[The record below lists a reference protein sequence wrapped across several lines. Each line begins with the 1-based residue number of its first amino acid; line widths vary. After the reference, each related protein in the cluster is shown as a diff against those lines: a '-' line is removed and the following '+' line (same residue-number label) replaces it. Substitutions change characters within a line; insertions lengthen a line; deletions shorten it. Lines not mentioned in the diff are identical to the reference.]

1 MSPDP
6 FLPSAERIEV
16 LRSYARSYRP
26 RYFIETGTCHGDTP
40 AALADEFEQLF
51 TIELSATFYAAAQ
64 RRFKDTNVL
73 CLIGDSAE
81 VLPEVLAE
89 LDGPALIWLDGHWS
103 GGNTARGS
111 IDTPVVAELEAI
123 FAAAHRHIVVIDD
136 ARLFGGMT
144 HHTEEFADYPDVEWI
159 TELATE
165 HGYMT
170 MVSDDMI
177 RLTP

>member
-6 FLPSAERIEV
+6 FLPAAERIEV
-16 LRSYARSYRP
+16 LRSYARHYRP

-40 AALADEFEQLF
+40 AALTGEFDRLF
-51 TIELSATFYAAAQ
+51 TIELSSAFFAAAQ
-64 RRFKDTNVL
+64 RRFEGTNVT
-73 CLIGDSAE
+73 CLHGDSAQI
-81 VLPEVLAE
+81 LPAVLAE

-123 FAAAHRHIVVIDD
+123 FAAAHRHIVVVDD

-159 TELATE
+159 TKLAKRHDYVIE
-165 HGYMT
+165 
-170 MVSDDMI
+170 VRDDMI